1 MILCVDYSA
10 HNRSIHTDFFLES
23 VCGMRKSIRMNVAC
37 NKKKINNKLNNIT
50 WDLMNF

>member
-1 MILCVDYSA
+1 MGF
-10 HNRSIHTDFFLES
+10 NEFLS
-23 VCGMRKSIRMNVAC
+23 SNVAC